1 MINADNRTYSC
12 NKNSISNSRCTR
24 QGALSGYEEKW
35 FCVMARLI
43 CVIMALQLI
52 AASCGKTEEENVVT
66 VGITIEFLGTGS
78 CANSPIMEKNLQ
90 DALVLKGMAVD
101 YSFLDIKKLPESDYR
116 RGYGTPTVL
125 VNGNDLFGAPR
136 PMPIAVSPA

>member
-1 MINADNRTYSC
+1 MQITEHIHAIKIPFQIPIAPVKMIRLISVLMILSLVVISC
-12 NKNSISNSRCTR
+12 AET
-24 QGALSGYEEKW
+24 EEKS
-35 FCVMARLI
+35 I
-43 CVIMALQLI
+43 
-52 AASCGKTEEENVVT
+52 VT
-66 VGITIEFLGTGS
+66 KAKKIEFLGTDS

-90 DALVLKGMAVD
+90 DALALKGMAVD

-125 VNGNDLFGAPR
+125 VNGNDLFGVPR